1 MGQLLRVQVVI
12 DTDELRR
19 WAIKHHLSV
28 AAALTAA
35 ADHYEALNASSTPP
49 PPIYPRAL
57 DVVELRH
64 WANWHTDRA
73 PAGVAHILHEAA
85 GSYQGE

>member
-12 DTDELRR
+12 DTDELRC
-19 WAIKHHLSV
+19 
-28 AAALTAA
+28 
-35 ADHYEALNASSTPP
+35 
-49 PPIYPRAL
+49 
-57 DVVELRH
+57 